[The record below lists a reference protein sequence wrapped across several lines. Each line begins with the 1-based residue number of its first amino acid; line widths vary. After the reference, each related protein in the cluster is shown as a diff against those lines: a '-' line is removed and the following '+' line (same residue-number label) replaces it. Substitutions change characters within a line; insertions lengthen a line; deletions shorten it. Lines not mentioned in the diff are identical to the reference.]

1 MSSSNKSLVKEAL
14 KEPEL
19 AAGPSYHQ
27 HVHAQVW
34 TRHLQ
39 QHGMRRLCDASLKL
53 GNPCLDIKHPLG
65 PSGCSWGAHQ
75 VRESWQGVATPSLC
89 AEEWRPAVLQGDC
102 RLQLSEVQRC
112 VLAL

>member
-34 TRHLQ
+34 TCHLQ
-39 QHGMRRLCDASLKL
+39 QHGAMRR
-53 GNPCLDIKHPLG
+53 P
-65 PSGCSWGAHQ
+65 
-75 VRESWQGVATPSLC
+75 VRC
-89 AEEWRPAVLQGDC
+89 
-102 RLQLSEVQRC
+102 LSEARQFMPC
-112 VLAL
+112 AFNTP